1 MTTVKTLA
9 RTLCLLVAM
18 GSAQTLWAAENATT
32 NAVSAKEEAAKIEA
46 ESLAPT
52 AKDMA
57 KAKEERAKGHVP
69 PRNNERETKIE
80 AVRDQNNRVTEYVV
94 TPGMTHIPY
103 SMENQAERPISSTP
117 GSNSQSTLGNTKQFK
132 IGF

>member
-9 RTLCLLVAM
+9 STLILALTL
-18 GSAQTLWAAENATT
+18 GSAQTLWAAETPDTPDVN
-32 NAVSAKEEAAKIEA
+32 AKEEAAKIEA

-57 KAKEERAKGHVP
+57 KAKQDRQKGHIP

-103 SMENQAERPISSTP
+103 SMENQAERPIPSAP